1 MYMVG
6 RTKAEIVRELN
17 EVQSLM
23 TKHQRLAMFGKVDSG
38 MRLVELRKRKKGL
51 QNELA
56 CIR

>member
-1 MYMVG
+1 MSMAG
-6 RTKAEIVRELN
+6 RSKAEIVRELN

-23 TKHQRLAMFGKVDSG
+23 AKHKRLAMFGKVDSG
-38 MRLVELRKRKKGL
+38 MRLVELRKRKKDL

>member
-1 MYMVG
+1 MCMVG
-6 RTKAEIVRELN
+6 KSKAEIVRELN

-23 TKHQRLAMFGKVDSG
+23 TKHKRLAMFGKVDSG
-38 MRLVELRKRKKGL
+38 MRLVELRKRKKDL

>member
-1 MYMVG
+1 MCMVG
-6 RTKAEIVRELN
+6 RNKAEIVRDLN

-23 TKHQRLAMFGKVDSG
+23 AKHKRLAMFGNVVSS
-38 MRLVELRKRKKGL
+38 MRLVELRRRKKGL